1 MVSMYKFP
9 TVKEIIEQLQQF
21 PPDAEVHIGH
31 LSAFLEDGADG
42 LNSTKGRITDK
53 EAYTMY
59 PADNAEYG
67 DFYEDAWNSNP
78 RGWFKR
84 TCVII
89 STG

>member
-1 MVSMYKFP
+1 MYKFP
-9 TVKEIIEQLQQF
+9 TVKEVIEKLQQF

-31 LSAFLEDGADG
+31 FSAFLDDS
-42 LNSTKGRITDK
+42 LNSTRSGITDK
-53 EAYTMY
+53 EAYEMY
-59 PADNAEYG
+59 PADNIEYG

-78 RGWFKR
+78 KGWFKR